1 MRPSAASSSRSTL
14 VPCGLEC
21 TCSAE
26 PSPESVNAPGSR
38 PYLSADGVIVTGST
52 PLVNIPD
59 YPAEEDLR
67 AELESLPHVIV
78 RDIDAIAREA
88 GNPRGANMALL
99 GMAAQAIGIV
109 SAEQLRTAIATVF
122 GRKGQAVVDANI
134 KAFDCGLEAAKH

>member
-1 MRPSAASSSRSTL
+1 M
-14 VPCGLEC
+14 
-21 TCSAE
+21 
-26 PSPESVNAPGSR
+26 
-38 PYLSADGVIVTGST
+38 
-52 PLVNIPD
+52 NIPD